1 MAHIDIVLWCFHS
14 YPTRTIVISN
24 IHLPYHPK
32 IWPKDRHPSLHIQIN
47 IPGMDVKGILWTS
60 QRKPPQQSCKMVGL
74 DTQQQ
79 RGITTLPI
87 HQRGLKQHSRLDIYV
102 ISHIRLISH
111 PDFHIPPPTT
121 DSYVVPHQTY
131 SHINYFPYI
140 CFKHSPWHDQRS
152 TQIHCIQ
159 AMWQLD

>member
-14 YPTRTIVISN
+14 YSTRTIGISN

-32 IWPKDRHPSLHIQIN
+32 IWPKDRHSSLHIQIN

-102 ISHIRLISH
+102 ISHIRLIFH
-111 PDFHIPPPTT
+111 LDFHIPPPTT
-121 DSYVVPHQTY
+121 DRCIVPHQN
-131 SHINYFPYI
+131 SI
-140 CFKHSPWHDQRS
+140 QRYYL
-152 TQIHCIQ
+152 
-159 AMWQLD
+159 LDIVSIIILDTTKWISKATAVNNSVNLG